1 MLQLSFR
8 AGSVSAPG
16 GSSPRKHGK
25 SYTIFTYELES
36 VLQLSSRAGSISAP
50 GGSSPRKKKR
60 KKLHDMDWNRRCSYP
75 PEPAASVPREGHR
88 RENTEKATRCLHMN
102 WNRCCSYPPGPAASV
117 PREGHR
123 RKKQHNIYILSGIS
137 AAAILPGR
145 QHRCPGRV
153 IAEKTRNT
161 IFTYEPPGPVA
172 SVPRK
177 GHRRGYAAV

>member
-1 MLQLSFR
+1 MSPGPAPR
-8 AGSVSAPG
+8 ATAAGCPRRDSATEKSPG
-16 GSSPRKHGK
+16 
-25 SYTIFTYELES
+25 
-36 VLQLSSRAGSISAP
+36 AGSIGHP
-50 GGSSPRKKKR
+50 GGQSQMPHSSVLPVWLSVIAER
-60 KKLHDMDWNRRCSYP
+60 NRCCSYP
-75 PEPAASVPREGHR
+75 LGPSASVPREGHR
-88 RENTEKATRCLHMN
+88 RENTEKATRYLHMN

-177 GHRRGYAAV
+177 GHRRG